1 MENIV
6 AELTFLLK
14 DLYISLACTPLLFCD
29 SISALHKTINPV
41 FQDHNKHIELDCH
54 FICKRVA
61 LVNLVTHHIPTNDQ
75 VADQFLS
82 LCPILDLVWVRV
94 LTITSCLW
102 TTIMIIMN
110 ERKLR
115 DSARKIPIIVPPIMK
130 TLEGLKCI

>member
-82 LCPILDLVWVRV
+82 LCPILDLV
-94 LTITSCLW
+94 
-102 TTIMIIMN
+102 
-110 ERKLR
+110 
-115 DSARKIPIIVPPIMK
+115 
-130 TLEGLKCI
+130 